1 MAGTVEGGCWTFKLG
16 VRAHMF
22 CCMAGTVE
30 GGCWA
35 FKLGVR
41 CFVAWREPLLLSW
54 VCIVAWLCFC
64 RTRNIRGCMN
74 ALGRSTRIN
83 NKHSLSSSSPSIML
97 VSTLLFMDY
106 TAEHGARF
114 LSYVAPALFSFARA
128 AQIIQHTRDLICV
141 CIV

>member
-1 MAGTVEGGCWTFKLG
+1 MKEGAGLLNWVCVLI
-16 VRAHMF
+16 
-22 CCMAGTVE
+22 CS
-30 GGCWA
+30 
-35 FKLGVR
+35 
-41 CFVAWREPLLLSW
+41 VAWREPLKEGAGLLNW
-54 VCIVAWLCFC
+54 VCDVLLHGGNRCFEV
-64 RTRNIRGCMN
+64 GCALLHGSAFVGLAMN